1 MSDEGMS
8 DAHLKALAGLYKD
21 ADDSG
26 MESKWEAIGNALCNA
41 YPLIIARLDAAERER
56 DALREALQETDDFI
70 ERVNLDEQICCSG
83 QDCGCRGSTQRDYLL
98 HNIRAA
104 LTANHSAPVVEE

>member
-41 YPLIIARLDAAERER
+41 YPLIIDRLDAAERER
-56 DALREALQETDDFI
+56 DALREALSEIVASDSPLGRNGVPSHKEI
-70 ERVNLDEQICCSG
+70 AR
-83 QDCGCRGSTQRDYLL
+83 
-98 HNIRAA
+98 RA
-104 LTANHSAPVVEE
+104 LKGIDHE

>member
-56 DALREALQETDDFI
+56 DALRDALEPFAKEAACWDEAHNDGFSFPNHEPLEMESQLQVKHL
-70 ERVNLDEQICCSG
+70 RAA
-83 QDCGCRGSTQRDYLL
+83 
-98 HNIRAA
+98 RAA
-104 LTANHSAPVVEE
+104 LTGAA

>member
-56 DALREALQETDDFI
+56 DALRESLREIVTSDSPLGRNGVPSHKEIARRALKGI
-70 ERVNLDEQICCSG
+70 
-83 QDCGCRGSTQRDYLL
+83 DY
-98 HNIRAA
+98 
-104 LTANHSAPVVEE
+104 E